1 MAAAIQVKWLRDWRP
16 DVRRDASRRRR
27 ELECRRHDPDND
39 VWLAADG
46 DRTPEQRSIRSESIA
61 PEPFADDHYLAAAGA
76 IFVRSEGTA
85 GNWRDAHH
93 RKEIGRHTR
102 ADQLH
107 GLAGACQIEVA
118 IEHHACH
125 ALERL
130 RSRLPRWQFMRAD
143 NVAGIVRAAP
153 LPDHHELLGSGE
165 WKRAEKDRIHD
176 AERRRRRADAERHQ
190 HDDETRQRRRARQH
204 PPRLPEVVTE
214 ASHRHRLHGRGR
226 IGRESLANHRRDQID
241 EHGRKEAHA
250 PTESTRGCA
259 PPLPE
264 HRQHLGFEPTPEG
277 AGIQA
282 QELPVDPLVDRHGVF
297 STFRRRAT
305 VKRDAIPLV
314 SSSSARRPFCVM
326 R

>member
-1 MAAAIQVKWLRDWRP
+1 MAAAIQVERLRDWRP
-16 DVRRDASRRRR
+16 DVRRGASRRRR
-27 ELECRRHDPDND
+27 ELECRRHDPDDD

-46 DRTPEQRSIRSESIA
+46 DRTPEQPSIRSESIA
-61 PEPFADDHYLAAAGA
+61 PQPFADDYHPAAAGA
-76 IFVRSEGTA
+76 ILVRSEHTA
-85 GNWRDAHH
+85 GNWGDAHH
-93 RKEIGRHTR
+93 RKEIGRHAR

-107 GLAGACQIEVA
+107 GVAGARQIEVA

-130 RSRLPRWQFMRAD
+130 RSRLPLGQFMRAD

-153 LPDHHELLGSGE
+153 LPDHHEPLGSGE

-176 AERRRRRADAERHQ
+176 AERRSRRADAERHQ
-190 HDDETRQRRRARQH
+190 RDDEPCQRWRARQH
-204 PPRLPEVVTE
+204 PPRLTEVVTE

-226 IGRESLANHRRDQID
+226 IGRESLANHRCDQID

-250 PTESTRGCA
+250 STKSARGCA

-264 HRQHLGFEPTPEG
+264 HRQHLGFEPTSEG

-282 QELPVDPLVDRHGVF
+282 QELAVDPFVDRHGVF
-297 STFRRRAT
+297 STFRRLAT
-305 VKRDAIPLV
+305 VKREAIPLV